1 MKAAL
6 LAALISMAIS
16 LAAEA
21 KQYSSFRAHVEANA
35 SNGPVF
41 SDQLRFFGRSVTLEK
56 VPSLSEQDVTRFQSY
71 RAKDGSYGVLFE
83 LNPHG
88 QLALDTVSVEHRGR
102 PLVIFVNSRPITEL
116 QIDRRITDGKIYIPA
131 GLTANDIMLL
141 NQDWP
146 TRSRK

>member
-1 MKAAL
+1 MKVAL
-6 LAALISMAIS
+6 LAVLIAVAIFPV
-16 LAAEA
+16 AGA
-21 KQYSSFRAHVEANA
+21 KQFSSFRAHVEANA

-41 SDQLRFFGRSVTLEK
+41 SDQLNLFGRTVTLEK
-56 VPSLSEQDVTRFQSY
+56 IPSLSEQDVTRFQSY

-102 PLVIFVNSRPITEL
+102 SLFIFVNSRPITEL

>member
-6 LAALISMAIS
+6 LAVLIGAVVCRG
-16 LAAEA
+16 AEA

-41 SDQLRFFGRSVTLEK
+41 SDQLRLFGKTVTLEK
-56 VPSLSEQDVTRFQSY
+56 IPTLSEQDVTRFQSY

-88 QLALDTVSVEHRGR
+88 QLALDTLSVEHRGR
-102 PLVIFVNSRPITEL
+102 SLFIFVHGRPITEL
-116 QIDRRITDGKIYIPA
+116 QIDRRITDGKLYIPA
-131 GLTANDIMLL
+131 GLNANDIVLL
-141 NQDWP
+141 TKDWP
-146 TRSRK
+146 PRPRR

>member
-6 LAALISMAIS
+6 LAALIGMATS

-41 SDQLRFFGRSVTLEK
+41 SDQLRLFGRTVTLEK
-56 VPSLSEQDVTRFQSY
+56 IPTLSEQDVTRFQSY

-88 QLALDTVSVEHRGR
+88 QLSLDTLSVEHRGR
-102 PLVIFVNSRPITEL
+102 SLFIFVNGRAITEL
-116 QIDRRITDGKIYIPA
+116 QIDRRITDGKIYIPS
-131 GLTANDIMLL
+131 GLSANDIELL
-141 NQDWP
+141 KKDWP
-146 TRSRK
+146 PRARK